1 MNKGIKI
8 VGYGSFMKDALE
20 QMAKGLSPKT
30 WGEKVTVLGS
40 AAVKGFQ
47 RLWPGE
53 FYRAYPIVVHSE
65 ASSFI
70 GILLEISE
78 NQLPRFDR
86 IEGVPD
92 LYERE
97 TVQLNWKD
105 SLVSAFLYVASNKL
119 INVVFEAYKAQAR
132 KPGPDDWLD
141 HLENCL
147 SPEAKS
153 IFPEIFSPSNL

>member
-8 VGYGSFMKDALE
+8 VGYGSFMRDVLE
-20 QMAKGLSPKT
+20 QMAEGLSPMT

-53 FYRAYPIVVHSE
+53 FYRAYPVVVPSE
-65 ASSFI
+65 ESSFI

-97 TVQLNWKD
+97 TVKLEWKG
-105 SLVSAFLYVASNKL
+105 SLISVFLYVASNKL
-119 INVVFEAYKAQAR
+119 INVVFEAYKAQSR
-132 KPGPDDWLD
+132 KPGPDDWLE
-141 HLENCL
+141 HLKNSM
-147 SPEAKS
+147 SPRAKS
-153 IFPEIFSPSNL
+153 IFPEIFSA